1 MKTKKNKKVSVITLG
16 CAKNLVDSEYLVT
29 GLKHIGYSM
38 TSKVNDSSIVI
49 INTCGFLDIAREE
62 SVEKILEIE
71 EKKQKGLIDKVIV
84 MGCLAER
91 YGDEL
96 QKEIP
101 GVDKFFGSEEHE
113 AVIRFISGK
122 DFNLDDLVL
131 DLERVRE
138 KTNIQK
144 AHFMGH
150 SLGGMIAPAYAKKF
164 PERVLSVG
172 LLSTVAGRSDED
184 KQKVWNVI
192 SDLKDKGVEKT
203 LKNLTNRWFT
213 DNFIEK
219 NPDLVS
225 RRLKQVID
233 TDKDVFINVFKIYAE
248 TEMIS
253 WLKDIKKPC
262 LFMTGE
268 NDGGCTPSHNKKM
281 SNEVKDSKL
290 VIIPEVKHSFLIE
303 APDQI
308 ANNLIEFIENI

>member
-1 MKTKKNKKVSVITLG
+1 MGIIDCNYS
-16 CAKNLVDSEYLVT
+16 VT
-29 GLKHIGYSM
+29 GSGPAI
-38 TSKVNDSSIVI
+38 
-49 INTCGFLDIAREE
+49 FLTHG
-62 SVEKILEIE
+62 V
-71 EKKQKGLIDKVIV
+71 G
-84 MGCLAER
+84 GAE
-91 YGDEL
+91 D
-96 QKEIP
+96 
-101 GVDKFFGSEEHE
+101 
-113 AVIRFISGK
+113 AWRFIAPKLKDRFTIVTYDLRGHGKSPVDNK

-192 SDLKDKGVEKT
+192 LDLKDKGVEQT

-268 NDGGCTPSHNKKM
+268 NDGGCTPVHNKKM
-281 SNEVKDSKL
+281 SNEIKDSKL

>member
-1 MKTKKNKKVSVITLG
+1 MSIIDCNYS
-16 CAKNLVDSEYLVT
+16 VT
-29 GLKHIGYSM
+29 GSGPAI
-38 TSKVNDSSIVI
+38 
-49 INTCGFLDIAREE
+49 FLTHG
-62 SVEKILEIE
+62 V
-71 EKKQKGLIDKVIV
+71 G
-84 MGCLAER
+84 GAE
-91 YGDEL
+91 D
-96 QKEIP
+96 
-101 GVDKFFGSEEHE
+101 
-113 AVIRFISGK
+113 AWRFITPKLKSMFTVVTYDLRGHGKSPVDNK

-184 KQKVWNVI
+184 KQKVWSVI
-192 SDLKDKGVEKT
+192 SDLKDKGVEQT

-268 NDGGCTPSHNKKM
+268 NDGGCTPSNNKKM
-281 SNEVKDSKL
+281 SNEVKNSKL

-303 APDQI
+303 APEQI

>member
-1 MKTKKNKKVSVITLG
+1 MSIIDCNYS
-16 CAKNLVDSEYLVT
+16 VT
-29 GLKHIGYSM
+29 GSGPAI
-38 TSKVNDSSIVI
+38 
-49 INTCGFLDIAREE
+49 FLTHG
-62 SVEKILEIE
+62 V
-71 EKKQKGLIDKVIV
+71 G
-84 MGCLAER
+84 GAE
-91 YGDEL
+91 D
-96 QKEIP
+96 
-101 GVDKFFGSEEHE
+101 
-113 AVIRFISGK
+113 AWRFITPKLKSMFTVVTYDLRGHGKSPVDNK

-138 KTNIQK
+138 RTNIKK
-144 AHFMGH
+144 AHFIGH

-184 KQKVWNVI
+184 KQKVWSVI
-192 SDLKDKGVEKT
+192 SDLKNKGVEQT

-268 NDGGCTPSHNKKM
+268 NDGGCTPFHNKKM
-281 SNEVKDSKL
+281 SNEIKDSKL
-290 VIIPEVKHSFLIE
+290 VIIPDVKHSFLIE
-303 APDQI
+303 APEQI

>member
-1 MKTKKNKKVSVITLG
+1 MSVVDCNYSVIG
-16 CAKNLVDSEYLVT
+16 SGPA
-29 GLKHIGYSM
+29 I
-38 TSKVNDSSIVI
+38 
-49 INTCGFLDIAREE
+49 FLTHG
-62 SVEKILEIE
+62 V
-71 EKKQKGLIDKVIV
+71 G
-84 MGCLAER
+84 GAE
-91 YGDEL
+91 D
-96 QKEIP
+96 
-101 GVDKFFGSEEHE
+101 
-113 AVIRFISGK
+113 AWRFIVPKLKDRFTVVTYDLRGHGKSSVTHK
-122 DFNLDDLVL
+122 DFNLDDLVS
-131 DLERVRE
+131 DLEKVRE
-138 KTNIQK
+138 KTNIDK
-144 AHFMGH
+144 AHFVGH

-184 KQKVWNVI
+184 KEKVWNVI
-192 SDLKDKGVEKT
+192 SDLKKRGVEKT
-203 LKNLTNRWFT
+203 LKNLTDRWFT
-213 DNFIEK
+213 DNFIKE

-225 RRLKQVID
+225 RRLKQVIE

-290 VIIPEVKHSFLIE
+290 VIIPKVKHSFLIE
-303 APDQI
+303 APEQI

>member
-1 MKTKKNKKVSVITLG
+1 M
-16 CAKNLVDSEYLVT
+16 
-29 GLKHIGYSM
+29 
-38 TSKVNDSSIVI
+38 
-49 INTCGFLDIAREE
+49 
-62 SVEKILEIE
+62 
-71 EKKQKGLIDKVIV
+71 
-84 MGCLAER
+84 
-91 YGDEL
+91 
-96 QKEIP
+96 
-101 GVDKFFGSEEHE
+101 
-113 AVIRFISGK
+113 
-122 DFNLDDLVL
+122 LVL

-192 SDLKDKGVEKT
+192 SDLKNKGVEKT
-203 LKNLTNRWFT
+203 LKNLTSRWFT
-213 DNFIEK
+213 DDFIEK

-268 NDGGCTPSHNKKM
+268 NDGGCTPFHNKKM

-303 APDQI
+303 APEQI
-308 ANNLIEFIENI
+308 ANNLIEFIKNI

>member
-1 MKTKKNKKVSVITLG
+1 MSIIDCNYS
-16 CAKNLVDSEYLVT
+16 VT
-29 GLKHIGYSM
+29 GSGPAI
-38 TSKVNDSSIVI
+38 
-49 INTCGFLDIAREE
+49 FLTHG
-62 SVEKILEIE
+62 V
-71 EKKQKGLIDKVIV
+71 G
-84 MGCLAER
+84 GAE
-91 YGDEL
+91 D
-96 QKEIP
+96 
-101 GVDKFFGSEEHE
+101 
-113 AVIRFISGK
+113 AWRFITPKLKSMFTVVTYDLRGHGKSPVDNK
-122 DFNLDDLVL
+122 DFNLDDLVF

-184 KQKVWNVI
+184 KQKVWSVI
-192 SDLKDKGVEKT
+192 SDLKDKGVEQT

-268 NDGGCTPSHNKKM
+268 NDGGCTPFHNKKM

-303 APDQI
+303 APEQI
-308 ANNLIEFIENI
+308 SNNLIEFIENI